1 MIFVAMFFAQSSAYS
16 LDFLPETWL
25 SVLSMRVAFILGL
38 FNIIGLFTFLI
49 PRLVGT
55 LTARF
60 ASPELQQIYQEV
72 VVPFQNQLG
81 FVLLIASVDAA
92 FLIAPLPEWLKL
104 LEIPLGVIV
113 TIAIGWQLNRL
124 FKQFYQV
131 YWLDKAVKTRRK
143 LNSEVLIVIQAVANI
158 LIVTIVVFIFAQTHR
173 INIIGLLA
181 SLGIGGLAVAFAAQK
196 TLEQLLGGIVLY
208 LDRPFVIDDYIHL
221 PEGTFGRVESIGWRS
236 TKIRTS
242 GKGSLVIIPNNILTQ
257 VSIEN
262 LTNAK
267 KIISLIHLM
276 FYRSLSEEEKAFIRQ
291 IVLDSTQDIFGI
303 DHRITQ
309 VNFKEIL
316 SDNDEDS
323 ILVQAQ
329 VTFFILGSGD
339 VSMEFRTHL
348 LEIAEQNI
356 TQKLQDYGIEFDIEE
371 KRINVTSPVNI

>member
-1 MIFVAMFFAQSSAYS
+1 M
-16 LDFLPETWL
+16 
-25 SVLSMRVAFILGL
+25 GL
-38 FNIIGLFTFLI
+38 I
-49 PRLVGT
+49 
-55 LTARF
+55 
-60 ASPELQQIYQEV
+60 
-72 VVPFQNQLG
+72 
-81 FVLLIASVDAA
+81 LLIASADAA
-92 FLIAPLPEWLKL
+92 ILIAPIPEWLKW
-104 LEIPLGVIV
+104 LEVPLGLLV
-113 TIAIGWQLNRL
+113 TVAVGWQLQRL
-124 FKQFYQV
+124 FKQFFQV
-131 YWLDKAVKTRRK
+131 YWLDKAIKKRRK
-143 LNSEVLIVIQAVANI
+143 LNSEILIVIQAVANI
-158 LIVTIVVFIFAQTHR
+158 LIVITVVFIFAQTHR

-181 SLGIGGLAVAFAAQK
+181 SVGIGGLAVAFAAQK

-221 PEGTFGRVESIGWRS
+221 AEGTFGRVESIGWRS

-242 GKGSLVIIPNNILTQ
+242 GKGSLVVIPNNILTQ

-267 KIISLIHLM
+267 KIISLIHLL
-276 FYRSLSEEEKAFIRQ
+276 FYRLLSEEEKAFIRQ

-309 VNFKEIL
+309 VNFKEIV

-339 VSMEFRTHL
+339 VSMDFRTHL

-356 TQKLQDYGIEFDIEE
+356 TQKLQDAGIEFDIEE

>member
-1 MIFVAMFFAQSSAYS
+1 MVFAQSSASS
-16 LDFLPETWL
+16 LDFFSDAPFSIL
-25 SVLSMRVAFILGL
+25 SIKIALILGL
-38 FNIIGLFTFLI
+38 VNFVGFFTFFI
-49 PRLVGT
+49 PRLIGRI
-55 LTARF
+55 TARF
-60 ASPELQQIYQEV
+60 ASPELQNIYQQV
-72 VVPFQNQLG
+72 IVPFQNQLG
-81 FVLLIASVDAA
+81 FIFLIVSLDGAI
-92 FLIAPLPEWLKL
+92 LIAPIPQWLKW
-104 LEIPLGVIV
+104 LEVPLGVVV
-113 TIAIGWQLNRL
+113 TIAVGWQINQI
-124 FKQFYQV
+124 FKQFFQV
-131 YWLDKAVKTRRK
+131 YWLDNAVKKRRK
-143 LNSEVLIVIQAVANI
+143 LNSEILIVIQAVANI
-158 LIVTIVVFIFAQTHR
+158 LIVIIVVFIFAQTHQ

-181 SLGIGGLAVAFAAQK
+181 SVGVGGLAVAFAAQK

-221 PEGTFGRVESIGWRS
+221 PDRTFGRVESIGWRS

-276 FYRSLSEEEKAFIRQ
+276 FYRLLSEEEKAFIRQ
-291 IVLDSTQDIFGI
+291 IVLDSTQEIFGI

-309 VNFKEIL
+309 VSFKEIA
-316 SDNDEDS
+316 SDNREDAV
-323 ILVQAQ
+323 LVEAQ

-339 VSMEFRTHL
+339 VSMDFRTHL

-356 TQKLQDYGIEFDIEE
+356 AQRLQDVGIEFDIEE